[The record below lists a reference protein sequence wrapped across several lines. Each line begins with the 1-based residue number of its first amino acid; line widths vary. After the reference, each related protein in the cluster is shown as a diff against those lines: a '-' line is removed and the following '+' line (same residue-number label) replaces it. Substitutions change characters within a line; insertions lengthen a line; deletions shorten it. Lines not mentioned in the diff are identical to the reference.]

1 MAAVNLAK
9 RVALELGTNLG
20 DLVGYQIGLE

>member
-1 MAAVNLAK
+1 MAAVNLAR

-20 DLVGYQIGLE
+20 DLVGY